1 MATIHTNAQRNG
13 NNLTKKVNDMS
24 IYKRVMRKLNLGKAV
39 LSNGLR
45 KGNKVINVNI
55 CCSIDIA
62 GELGH
67 YVEVA
72 LSSISQS
79 TGISDIT
86 LNDSTSTTTD
96 ATCEIEFDKTTIGMM
111 GIPALDGYHL
121 PNVALLL
128 ILAHKEIFKDSKISL
143 RAQYLNKS
151 IPSRYRTR
159 GNDVFPYIDA
169 MKKLVKQWVKNNP
182 SEVEALKNVLCEIN
196 IGTHDFIPII
206 Q

>member
-1 MATIHTNAQRNG
+1 MRE
-13 NNLTKKVNDMS
+13 
-24 IYKRVMRKLNLGKAV
+24 MRKLNLGKPV

-45 KGNKVINVNI
+45 KGNKGINVNI
-55 CCSIDIA
+55 CCSTDIA

-79 TGISDIT
+79 TGIRDIT
-86 LNDSTSTTTD
+86 LNDDTSITTD
-96 ATCEIEFDKTTIGMM
+96 ATCEIEFNKTTIEIM
-111 GIPALDGYHL
+111 GIAALDGYHL

-128 ILAHKEIFKDSKISL
+128 ILAHKEIFGINSKISVRAKYYNQHKNL
-143 RAQYLNKS
+143 RYTKGGYD
-151 IPSRYRTR
+151 I
-159 GNDVFPYIDA
+159 FPYIDS
-169 MKKLVKQWVKNNP
+169 MKNLVKQWVKNNP